1 MSKVIAIKQ
10 TSMIESAT
18 AGLTQQF
25 RNHLDEMSKA
35 NALVLANF
43 IDAMRTETSLSDNYR
58 LGIIKIVSLLSR
70 YHDNKP

>member
-35 NALVLANF
+35 NALVLANY
-43 IDAMRTETSLSDNYR
+43 IDAMRTETSLVR
-58 LGIIKIVSLLSR
+58 QL
-70 YHDNKP
+70 